1 MKKHNSCPQ
10 NQIKSL
16 KSSFNCPSF
25 TNKESTLVQRY
36 QHSIVIQYNN
46 RIRSF
51 SNVEI
56 NNDCS
61 FIDLSLNNL
70 SNFSNFPQ
78 TLIHLTTLILDTN
91 QIESFQGIQLSNS
104 FPKLRF
110 LSLRKNPIAGY
121 SNFKVMCLIVFGS
134 QLHTINGEKVNDIQ
148 RQTANKLRKTAFT
161 ELTQG
166 KIIKN
171 LQPLKISDISPQKN
185 LHSDGIPNTLHSSSF
200 TPRTNN
206 FKAVKLTK
214 TKPDQKRIKK
224 VVNKNKMRKKVSQ
237 NEKRKMEI
245 NEEEELHELNN
256 KNNQEFEEEQK
267 TIKSENY
274 QELKVMK
281 NIENEKES
289 QSKSDIDL
297 HKMEELKV
305 MKNIESEKK
314 EELKSDIDLHKME
327 ELKVMNNAENEKE
340 SQSKSDIDL
349 HKMEELKVMKNI
361 ESEKKELLKSDI
373 DLNNK
378 EELNALI
385 NDICKNE
392 LNMMKSDTDN
402 FDNKSEHE
410 GENEVSEK
418 VECNP
423 ENKKLSE
430 DQEQKMNEIKLI
442 VNIIDEPSVNKE
454 VQMSLEYPEACQ
466 FLILDD
472 ETY

>member
-16 KSSFNCPSF
+16 KCNFNCPSY
-25 TNKESTLVQRY
+25 TNKESTLVHRY

-46 RIRSF
+46 RIKSF

-70 SNFSNFPQ
+70 SNFTNFPQ
-78 TLIHLTTLILDTN
+78 TLIHLTTLILDSN
-91 QIESFQGIQLSNS
+91 QIESFQGIRLSNS

-121 SNFKVMCLIVFGS
+121 TNFKIMCLIVFGS

-171 LQPLKISDISPQKN
+171 LQPLKIADISPQKN
-185 LHSDGIPNTLHSSSF
+185 LHNDDIPNTLHSNSF
-200 TPRTNN
+200 TPHTNN
-206 FKAVKLTK
+206 FKAAKFSKSNT
-214 TKPDQKRIKK
+214 DQKRIKK
-224 VVNKNKMRKKVSQ
+224 VVNKNKLRKKVSHI
-237 NEKRKMEI
+237 EKRKTEI
-245 NEEEELHELNN
+245 NNEEDSHELND
-256 KNNQEFEEEQK
+256 KNNQELKEEQK
-267 TIKSENY
+267 TIKSDNY

-281 NIENEKES
+281 NAEN
-289 QSKSDIDL
+289 QLKSDTDL
-297 HKMEELKV
+297 HTIEELKV
-305 MKNIESEKK
+305 MKNAENQ
-314 EELKSDIDLHKME
+314 LKSGIDLHT
-327 ELKVMNNAENEKE
+327 
-340 SQSKSDIDL
+340 I
-349 HKMEELKVMKNI
+349 EELKVMKNT
-361 ESEKKELLKSDI
+361 E
-373 DLNNK
+373 
-378 EELNALI
+378 
-385 NDICKNE
+385 NE
-392 LNMMKSDTDN
+392 NQLKSDTDQRN
-402 FDNKSEHE
+402 KKELNVLENAIDENELIKSDNDNLGNESEHACE
-410 GENEVSEK
+410 ASEK
-418 VECNP
+418 VECNS
-423 ENKKLSE
+423 EKEKINE

-472 ETY
+472 EI